1 MVERCY
7 FVLGLASAG
16 FGNIVRGCWA
26 LMLVE
31 MYTTVTQGLQRI
43 EDLQSVSS
51 AFLKNKMRPMHL
63 NRLLPVES
71 SYGWAGKLCP
81 AR

>member
-1 MVERCY
+1 
-7 FVLGLASAG
+7 
-16 FGNIVRGCWA
+16 
-26 LMLVE
+26 MLVDV
-31 MYTTVTQGLQRI
+31 YTTVTQGLQRI

-63 NRLLPVES
+63 NHVLPVES
-71 SYGWAGKLCP
+71 SYGWTGMLCP

>member
-1 MVERCY
+1 MVERYY

-31 MYTTVTQGLQRI
+31 MYTTVTQELQRN
-43 EDLQSVSS
+43 EDLESVSS

-63 NRLLPVES
+63 NHVLPLES
-71 SYGWAGKLCP
+71 SYG
-81 AR
+81 